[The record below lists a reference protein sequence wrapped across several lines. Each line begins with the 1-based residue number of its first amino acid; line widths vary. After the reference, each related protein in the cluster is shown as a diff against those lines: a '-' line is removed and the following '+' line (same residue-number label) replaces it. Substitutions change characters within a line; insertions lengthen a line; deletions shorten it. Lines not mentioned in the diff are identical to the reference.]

1 MRRLALFSL
10 PYMPMRISMKFKLI
24 ILMIALSGVTGLTS
38 YMIFER
44 SGDELLQQVVAQM
57 KSLENVGNTVEFQQL
72 FTADDGSLE
81 GAISLRMSGTQGKIA
96 QISVLDETYHVISSS
111 NVNDVGLTLQEL
123 QQRRVS
129 ATRPSIFETL
139 FQAPV
144 KTYDV
149 TLPILENGWQ
159 KRYMNVIFAMND
171 LETLIKRAKYSNILW
186 IAGILAGGTLIAI
199 VLVTRFTRPID
210 QLVTA
215 SKAVA
220 QGDFDTTVTL
230 RSGDEF
236 NTLIAGFND
245 MTQQLKAHKALEE
258 RYQRSERMAALGELG
273 ARLAHEIRNPLH
285 SMSLIID
292 HLKDRFS
299 PGEPI
304 QAQKFEQYVTN
315 MKIEL
320 KRLNKLVSDF
330 LQVSRPS
337 HLDLQPVPVKPL
349 CTQIGQLLEAEIEKH
364 QIHCTIEVYP
374 EDLTVTGDEDL
385 LKTAGLNIA
394 LNAIQAMDH
403 GGQLRI
409 AADLHPDLHGQA
421 RACRLMFSDTGTGIP
436 AEHLPKIFEPYFTT
450 KKDGTGLGL
459 AIVNRVIEDHHGTIT
474 VESPPGE
481 GTTVI
486 ILLPLGA
493 EQ

>member
-1 MRRLALFSL
+1 
-10 PYMPMRISMKFKLI
+10 MKLKLI
-24 ILMIALSGVTGLTS
+24 ILMIALVGATGVTS
-38 YMIFER
+38 YLIFER

-72 FTADDGSLE
+72 FTADGDSIE
-81 GAISLRMSGTQGKIA
+81 GTFSLRMGGQQGKIS
-96 QISVLDETYHVISSS
+96 QVSILDDAYRVISSS
-111 NVNDVGLTLQEL
+111 NAEDIGLTLQEL

-129 ATRPSIFETL
+129 AANPSVFETL
-139 FQAPV
+139 LHAPV

-149 TLPILENGWQ
+149 TLPISG
-159 KRYMNVIFAMND
+159 KRYLHVIFAMND
-171 LETLIKRAKYSNILW
+171 LETLIKQAKYSNILW
-186 IAGILAGGTLIAI
+186 IAGILTGGTLIAI

-210 QLVTA
+210 RLVVA

-245 MTQQLKAHKALEE
+245 MTRQLKAHKALEE
-258 RYQRSERMAALGELG
+258 RYQRSERMAAMGELG

-299 PGEPI
+299 PVESA

-315 MKIEL
+315 MKTEL
-320 KRLNKLVSDF
+320 QRLNKLVSDF

-337 HLDLQPVPVKPL
+337 HLDPRPVPVKSL
-349 CTQIGQLLEAEIEKH
+349 CMQIGQLLEADIEKN

-374 EDLTVTGDEDL
+374 EDLSVAGNEDL

-394 LNAIQAMDH
+394 INAIQAMAH

-409 AADLHPDLHGQA
+409 SASLYQDLQGQV
-421 RACRLMFSDTGTGIP
+421 RACRMVFSDTGPGIP
-436 AEHLPKIFEPYFTT
+436 AEHLSKIFEPYFTT

-474 VESPPGE
+474 VESKQGE
-481 GTTVI
+481 GTTFI
-486 ILLPLGA
+486 ILLPLSHDRR
-493 EQ
+493 